1 MIEGGFDD
9 LFNETYTARME
20 EELDEI
26 EEGKLKWT
34 EALAE
39 FYDKFSKDLAQFETV
54 REDGQREGNADR
66 RSVPEVRHARHGQK
80 FGRFGKYLKCQ
91 QLRRDARC

>member
-34 EALAE
+34 NALSE
-39 FYDKFSKDLAQFETV
+39 FYDKFKDDLDKIHTYTKDIKEKETPT
-54 REDGQREGNADR
+54 D
-66 RSVPEVRHARHGQK
+66 EVC
-80 FGRFGKYLKCQ
+80 LKCETPGMVQ
-91 QLRRDARC
+91 KWGASASILSV